1 MNYQEIIRD
10 IGKRKIIELAK
21 TFLDIIDELKKEEVA
36 KISNLLAVAENNGLG
51 EKISP
56 LRPLLFLLDDNKKE
70 ILRKRVLDK
79 TNDLI
84 RELDS

>member
-1 MNYQEIIRD
+1 MDYREIIRD
-10 IGKRKIIELAK
+10 IGKRKIIDLAK
-21 TFLDIIDELKKEEVA
+21 TFLDIIDELKKEEAA
-36 KISNLLAVAENNGLG
+36 KIEKLLTMAEGNGLG
-51 EKISP
+51 DKISP

-70 ILRKRVLDK
+70 ILRKRILDK